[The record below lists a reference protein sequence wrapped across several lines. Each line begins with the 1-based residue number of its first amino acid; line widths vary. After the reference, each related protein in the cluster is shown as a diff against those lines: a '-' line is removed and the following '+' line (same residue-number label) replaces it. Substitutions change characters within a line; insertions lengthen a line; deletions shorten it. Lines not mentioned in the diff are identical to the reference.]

1 MKQIAIFLFFIT
13 ALYADGIHLPFPGN
27 LDEKEEPVTTPTP
40 EKEVILPQNSDLE
53 KKEEPK
59 SDSLPNLPSKKK
71 NKTKDSGQNLNQGAY
86 PRANYHLNRKDE
98 VRAISD
104 YNSASSEEGQASYKS
119 KLELI
124 RLYARDRKTQAAKSL
139 IESLENPDQ
148 KFEAYFEL
156 AMGLHNSAKTKEE
169 KEESLAIYFFILTEA
184 PHSPEKPNPILP
196 KTSWAIGNLLFQLED
211 YLPAL
216 DHLSKIILEFK
227 DSEYYDDAIYLSGRI
242 YEEGKSPE
250 VRDLERARKY
260 YQLFLSQK
268 HKSPFKE
275 SIYLSEVE
283 KRYKK
288 ISSKF

>member
-1 MKQIAIFLFFIT
+1 MKLIISLAFFFT
-13 ALYADGIHLPFPGN
+13 ALHSEIRLPFP
-27 LDEKEEPVTTPTP
+27 EEEGEVDFQIQ
-40 EKEVILPQNSDLE
+40 EKEVIPPQTSESLEESLPS
-53 KKEEPK
+53 
-59 SDSLPNLPSKKK
+59 SGLPNLPPKKK
-71 NKTKDSGQNLNQGAY
+71 IKAKDSNQNLNRGAY
-86 PRANYHLNRKDE
+86 LRANYHLNRKDE
-98 VRAISD
+98 TRAVPD
-104 YNSASSEEGQASYKS
+104 YNSASNEEGIANYKS

-124 RLYARDRKTQAAKSL
+124 RLYAKERKIQAAKSL
-139 IESLENPDQ
+139 IESLENPEQ

-169 KEESLAIYFFILTEA
+169 KEESLAIYLFILTEA
-184 PHSPEKPNPILP
+184 PQSQEKANPILP

-242 YEEGKSPE
+242 YEEGKVPE
-250 VRDLERARKY
+250 VKDLERAKKY
-260 YQLFLSQK
+260 YEIFLSQK
-268 HKSPFKE
+268 HRSPFKE
-275 SIYLSEVE
+275 SIYLGEVE

>member
-1 MKQIAIFLFFIT
+1 MKFLVFFFVLFVKIHSDN
-13 ALYADGIHLPFPGN
+13 LHLPFPTEE
-27 LDEKEEPVTTPTP
+27 LDTQNQNSPNI
-40 EKEVILPQNSDLE
+40 EKEVILPKTPEVPQ
-53 KKEEPK
+53 KEESK
-59 SDSLPNLPSKKK
+59 TESLPNLVPKKKSKKE
-71 NKTKDSGQNLNQGAY
+71 KDSQSGLFQGAY

-98 VRAISD
+98 GRALPD
-104 YNSASSEEGQASYKS
+104 YNTSSSEEGLVSFKS

-124 RLYARDRKTQAAKSL
+124 RLHARDRKTQAAKSL

-169 KEESLAIYFFILTEA
+169 KEESLAIYLFILTEA
-184 PHSPEKPNPILP
+184 PNSFEKPNPILP

-211 YLPAL
+211 YIPAL

-242 YEEGKSPE
+242 YEEGKVPE
-250 VRDLERARKY
+250 VRDVERARKY
-260 YQLFLSQK
+260 YQMFLSQK

-275 SIYLSEVE
+275 SIYLAEVE

-288 ISSKF
+288 LSSRF